1 MAVDTGGLA
10 VAPIFYYLNAGR
22 YHFVGRDFAREI
34 QNHPYSRVWV
44 LSFPE
49 IPTEKEAVDALASYK
64 LRKRVDARNIFA
76 QLYVNEAT
84 GDTKDQE
91 YTSRV
96 GMDVGSQNTRGGKQ
110 SSPNSFPSQP

>member
-1 MAVDTGGLA
+1 MAADTRRIGALRQF
-10 VAPIFYYLNAGR
+10 FYYLNAGR

-49 IPTEKEAVDALASYK
+49 IPTEKEAVDALANYK

-76 QLYVNEAT
+76 QLYVGEAP
-84 GDTKDQE
+84 GYRK
-91 YTSRV
+91 
-96 GMDVGSQNTRGGKQ
+96 
-110 SSPNSFPSQP
+110 SSKR